1 MSFNLI
7 DLLKGFITPDLISK
21 AGSFLNESDSGI
33 SSAVSGILPALV
45 GGIANHAS
53 QSESNATGL
62 LDSAKSI
69 FSSGLLNNT
78 SSLFGNADLL
88 SKGASL
94 INTIFGGKSSSI
106 IDTISNFAGVKSS
119 TSSSLMSMIAP
130 LALGLLGKKSSED
143 NLTGSSFANLLSGQS
158 GFIKNALPSGL
169 SGIGSLLGIGSLASA
184 ASNIT
189 ESVKETAHTYTQA
202 AGDSI
207 EEASSTGV
215 KWLWPLLL
223 VAAIGLGLWYFN
235 QKGCGKSEAV
245 ATTEHD
251 HTAGTDSSST
261 VSAAVSSIA
270 GALDTL
276 TGNFIY
282 DVGAE
287 KEIKLADGTALKV
300 GENSTEA
307 KLFNFLN
314 DANVTVDTADKSKGW
329 IVLDRVYFET
339 GKDVLTAASDA
350 QLKNIAA
357 ILKNFA
363 NAQTKLGGYTDNTG
377 SQSINQPLSAKRAKI
392 VADKIIANGVTAAN
406 IASEGY
412 GSDHPVCAA
421 NDTPECKA
429 QNRRVDIRVTKK

>member
-7 DLLKGFITPDLISK
+7 NLLKDYITPDLISK
-21 AGSFLNESDSGI
+21 AGSFLNESDNGI
-33 SSAVSGILPALV
+33 SSAVSGIIPTLI

-53 QSESNATGL
+53 ESEGSANSL

-69 FSSGLLNNT
+69 FNSGLLNNT

-94 INTIFGGKSSSI
+94 INTVFGGKSSSV

-119 TSSSLMSMIAP
+119 TSSSLMSMLAP

-143 NLTGSSFANLLSGQS
+143 NLNGSSFANLLSGQT

-169 SGIGSLLGIGSLASA
+169 SGLGSMFGLGSLASA
-184 ASNIT
+184 ATGIT
-189 ESVKETAHTYTQA
+189 ESVKETAHTYAKATE
-202 AGDSI
+202 DVI
-207 EEASSTGV
+207 EEKSKGIN
-215 KWLWPLLL
+215 WLWPFLLI
-223 VAAIGLGLWYFN
+223 AAIGLGIWYFN
-235 QKGCGKSEAV
+235 QKGCGKTEAV
-245 ATTEHD
+245 ASTDQE
-251 HTAGTDSSST
+251 HTASGDSSSIIGNA
-261 VSAAVSSIA
+261 VSAIA
-270 GALDTL
+270 GKLDTL
-276 TGNFIY
+276 GNFIY

-287 KEIKLADGTALKV
+287 KEIKLADGTIMKV

-314 DANVTVDTADKSKGW
+314 DANASVDTADKTKGW

-339 GKDVLTAASDA
+339 GKNALTAASDV
-350 QLKNIAA
+350 QLKNISA
-357 ILKNFA
+357 ILKNFGT
-363 NAQTKLGGYTDNTG
+363 AQAKLGGYTDNTG

-392 VADKIIANGVTAAN
+392 VADKIVASGVTAAN
-406 IASEGY
+406 ISSEGY
-412 GSDHPVCAA
+412 GAEHPVCVA

-429 QNRRVDIRVTKK
+429 QNRRVDIRVAKK